1 MIRLPPRSTRTDT
14 PFPYTTLFRST
25 AIAEP
30 LDPQLDADVKSWFD
44 EDCRLPRLQLLGP
57 VRAQAHGDPAAVSR
71 RKPHYV
77 EMLTFLVLHPE
88 GVTTKQIAEAFS
100 VNKDRVRVDITMVRK
115 WLGRNERT
123 GQPQDRKSTRLN
135 SSH

>member
-1 MIRLPPRSTRTDT
+1 MAYADAMPSSDDTLTVEGPDNPPSVEKTAEAAQSDPSSPAPT
-14 PFPYTTLFRST
+14 T

-77 EMLTFLVLHPE
+77 EMPTFLVLHPE
-88 GVTTKQIAEAFS
+88 IGRPPCRES
-100 VNKDRVRVDITMVRK
+100 VCQYVYISVVA
-115 WLGRNERT
+115 
-123 GQPQDRKSTRLN
+123 
-135 SSH
+135 